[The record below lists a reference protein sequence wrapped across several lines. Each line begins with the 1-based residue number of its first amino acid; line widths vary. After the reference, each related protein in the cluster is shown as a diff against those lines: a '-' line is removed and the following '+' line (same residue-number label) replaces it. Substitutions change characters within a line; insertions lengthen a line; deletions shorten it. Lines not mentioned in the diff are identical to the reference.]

1 MCTFKF
7 LVIYF
12 VTTVFGEG
20 RSGLANLSRALK
32 EGYGLKVKQQHK
44 QMTYGGKVR
53 AKDVRIRTCWL
64 VKKKKRLH

>member
-1 MCTFKF
+1 M
-7 LVIYF
+7 L
-12 VTTVFGEG
+12 FGEG

-53 AKDVRIRTCWL
+53 EQKIWGYIHAG
-64 VKKKKRLH
+64 